1 MHEKSIREKEKVFFL
16 KKR

>member
-16 KKR
+16 KNR